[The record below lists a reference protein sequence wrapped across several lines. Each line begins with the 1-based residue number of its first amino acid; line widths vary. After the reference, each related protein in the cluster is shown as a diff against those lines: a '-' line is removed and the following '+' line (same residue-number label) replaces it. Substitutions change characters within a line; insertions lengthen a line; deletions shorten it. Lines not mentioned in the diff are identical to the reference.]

1 MFSEDTTIENRMDV
15 GNLRRTHICLL
26 KRGCFSDLGLSMKV
40 KSVTYLVDKK
50 TVLHLFVVSCV
61 IMFILTKTL
70 INESKFAT

>member
-50 TVLHLFVVSCV
+50 NSFTPLCRFMRHHVYF
-61 IMFILTKTL
+61 
-70 INESKFAT
+70 NENFN